1 MFAGIFSDEERARL
15 DDKGMEALNKGAKV
29 MLGGLRGT
37 GTTYAY
43 DAYGRIIESR
53 ERNFIFEKTTTTL
66 YNAQGDKSEE
76 RTAIT
81 NNSAFPAA
89 GVSISIDEVG
99 SVAFE
104 QSQAGES
111 SSAGFPSEDS
121 KLLYSYQYDSYGN
134 WVEQTVIHDSRPDE
148 PLSVNRRKL
157 TYY

>member
-1 MFAGIFSDEERARL
+1 MFAERFSSEGRSGI
-15 DDKGMEALNKGAKV
+15 DDKEMEALNKAVKT
-29 MLGGLRGT
+29 MLSGLRGT

-43 DAYGRIIESR
+43 DSRGRMIESR
-53 ERNFIFEKTTTTL
+53 ERNYIFEKITTIL

-81 NNSAFPAA
+81 DNRACPGDA
-89 GVSISIDEVG
+89 SISIDENG
-99 SVAFE
+99 SLVFE

-111 SSAGFPSEDS
+111 SSARFPSEDS

-134 WVEQTVIHDSRPDE
+134 WVEQTVIHDSQPDE
-148 PLSVNRRKL
+148 PLSVNQRKL

>member
-1 MFAGIFSDEERARL
+1 MFAKMFSAEDEAEL
-15 DDKGMEALNKGAKV
+15 DDKRMEALNKGATTIFS
-29 MLGGLRGT
+29 GLRGT
-37 GTTYAY
+37 GTTYTY

-53 ERNFIFEKTTTTL
+53 ERNFVFEKITTII

-81 NNSAFPAA
+81 NNRAYPA
-89 GVSISIDEVG
+89 GVSFSIDENG
-99 SVAFE
+99 SLVSE

-111 SSAGFPSEDS
+111 SSAGFPNVDS
-121 KLLYSYQYDSYGN
+121 KLLYSYQYDSNGN
-134 WVEQTVIHDSRPDE
+134 WVVQTINHGSRPDE